1 MMKSMI
7 DGRGLTRRRMLSN
20 AAMGTIAIAGASLFS
35 RSAAAT
41 RAEAMAAIKER
52 IGDKDPKT
60 SSKIELDV
68 PEIAENGSTVPM
80 GVKVDSPMT
89 DADHVKAVHV
99 MATKN
104 PDPEIIT
111 FKFTPV
117 SGRAEAQTRMRLAE
131 TQEVVAVAELS
142 DGSTLMAQKKVKVT
156 IGGCG
161 G

>member
-1 MMKSMI
+1 MKGNI
-7 DGRGLTRRRMLSN
+7 DGRSLTRRRVLSG
-20 AAMGTIAIAGASLFS
+20 AAMGTVALAGSSLFS
-35 RSAAAT
+35 RTAQAT
-41 RAEAMAAIKER
+41 RAEAMAAIQER
-52 IGDKDPKT
+52 IGDSEPVS

-80 GVKVDSPMT
+80 GVKVDSPMS
-89 DADHVKAVHV
+89 DDDHVKAVHV

-111 FKFTPV
+111 FRFSRL
-117 SGRAEAQTRMRLAE
+117 SGRAEAQTRMRLSE
-131 TQEVVAVAELS
+131 TQDVVAVAELS
-142 DGSTLMAQKKVKVT
+142 DGSAIMTKKQVKVT

>member
-1 MMKSMI
+1 MKGLI
-7 DGRGLTRRRMLSN
+7 DGRNLTRRRVLSG
-20 AAMGTIAIAGASLFS
+20 AAMGTVAIAGSSLFARAS
-35 RSAAAT
+35 QAT

-52 IGDKDPKT
+52 IGDKEPKS

-89 DADHVKAVHV
+89 NADHVKAVHV

-111 FKFTPV
+111 FKFTPK

-131 TQEVVAVAELS
+131 TQNVMAVAELS
-142 DGSTLMAQKKVKVT
+142 DGATIMTQKKVKVT

>member
-1 MMKSMI
+1 MKGI
-7 DGRGLTRRRMLSN
+7 IQNRGMTRRRVLSG
-20 AAMGTIAIAGASLFS
+20 AAMGTIAIAGASVWS
-35 RSAAAT
+35 RTAQAT

-52 IGDKDPKT
+52 VGGSEPKA

-80 GVKVDSPMT
+80 GVRVDSPMT
-89 DADHVKAVHV
+89 DDDHVKAVHV

-104 PDPEIIT
+104 PDPEIIS
-111 FKFTPV
+111 FKFTPM
-117 SGRAEAQTRMRLAE
+117 SGRASASTRMRLAE
-131 TQEVVAVAELS
+131 TQNVIAVAEMS
-142 DGSTLMAQKKVKVT
+142 DGSTIMTQKEVKVT

>member
-1 MMKSMI
+1 MKGI
-7 DGRGLTRRRMLSN
+7 IQHRGMTRRRVLSG
-20 AAMGTIAIAGASLFS
+20 AAMGTIAIAGASVWS
-35 RSAAAT
+35 RPAQAT

-52 IGDKDPKT
+52 VGTSEPKA

-89 DADHVKAVHV
+89 DDDHVKAVHV
-99 MATKN
+99 MAAKN
-104 PDPEIIT
+104 PDPEIIS
-111 FKFTPV
+111 FKFTPM
-117 SGRAEAQTRMRLAE
+117 SGRASASTRMRLAE
-131 TQEVVAVAELS
+131 TQNVIAVAEMS
-142 DGSTLMAQKKVKVT
+142 DGSTIMTQKEVKVT